1 MERDANF
8 TKNKDKTAKE
18 KMSTANFAK
27 KDNGLKRKKLIGN
40 AKIASPMNEC
50 AHELTKLQKSGVIA
64 PKM

>member
-1 MERDANF
+1 VERDANF

-40 AKIASPMNEC
+40 AKIASPMN
-50 AHELTKLQKSGVIA
+50 AHITN
-64 PKM
+64 